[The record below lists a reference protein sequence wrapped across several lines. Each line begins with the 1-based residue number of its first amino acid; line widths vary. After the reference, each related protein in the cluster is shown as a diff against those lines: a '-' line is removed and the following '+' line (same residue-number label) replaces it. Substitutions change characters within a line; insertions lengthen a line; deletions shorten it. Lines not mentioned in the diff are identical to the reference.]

1 MNFMKKKGFIF
12 TELIVVMGVFSVII
26 FPMIMLMNKNIKIVQ
41 NLRTEY
47 EITKTAG
54 NIENI
59 LINLAGKD
67 RLSAKYFL
75 EFDKKRKTAVLKN
88 GGGEITVLRNIQYLS
103 YGEIEISEKKIF
115 FPGRGKRSRKRVWK
129 SSGV

>member
-47 EITKTAG
+47 EISKTAG

-67 RLSAKYFL
+67 RLSAKYFWNL
-75 EFDKKRKTAVLKN
+75 IKNKKL
-88 GGGEITVLRNIQYLS
+88 LS
-103 YGEIEISEKKIF
+103 
-115 FPGRGKRSRKRVWK
+115 
-129 SSGV
+129 